1 MTVEMLNTGAMLM
14 ALVMSIMLAVMA
26 FIGRLPRRTG
36 ELHRIKDLEVMVRVL
51 QNDHM
56 RDAQKIDQLG
66 QELAEAKERIHFLE
80 SQLAQYRTEK
90 QEEER
95 MLLAVVG
102 SDPALKVD
110 LAALREVESECALV
124 VTRCFPARF
133 NRFEAT
139 LNRYRAAG
147 TPIKLVHF
155 SVHSQADDAATGTK
169 AAALFED
176 GQVSGER
183 LSGVLNGVEVIMV
196 AGCDSDLLGD
206 LLGVA
211 SSVVTFRE
219 PVRHE
224 SAALAAKLFWTGI
237 GKGLGARQAF
247 REARAKMPAEV
258 AEFMEL
264 HQ

>member
-1 MTVEMLNTGAMLM
+1 
-14 ALVMSIMLAVMA
+14 
-26 FIGRLPRRTG
+26 
-36 ELHRIKDLEVMVRVL
+36 VMVRVL
-51 QNDHM
+51 QEDHV
-56 RDAQKIDQLG
+56 RDAQKIDQLSKSLG
-66 QELAEAKERIHFLE
+66 EAQERIRFLE
-80 SQLAQYRTEK
+80 AQLAQYQTEK
-90 QEEER
+90 TDEER
-95 MLLAVVG
+95 LLLAVVG

-110 LAALREVESECALV
+110 LAALREVESECGLV
-124 VTRCFPARF
+124 VTRCYPARF

-155 SVHSQADDAATGTK
+155 SVHSTADDAAGGTK
-169 AAALFED
+169 SAALFED
-176 GQVSGER
+176 GPVSGER

-211 SSVVTFRE
+211 PSVVTFRE
-219 PVRHE
+219 PVRHDA
-224 SAALAAKLFWTGI
+224 AALAAKLFWGGI
-237 GKGLGARQAF
+237 GRGLMARQAY
-247 REARAKMPAEV
+247 RDARSKLPAEV